1 MENEVIVYEPPKT
14 ELISN
19 KNNYNLTIGDYN
31 TKLVRNV
38 DFGKLPNTKTPTL
51 FKAGAEKVLTG
62 FGLNYDIIISDSHK
76 DYQNGF
82 FYYEC
87 MARAYYNGQVV
98 RVGVGCCNTNESNFG
113 TQKGYNAANAALK
126 KAKKRA
132 VVDLALTLACLSD
145 AFTQDIEDE
154 NNAIKAKEILSDDDP
169 ITAKQMQRLFA
180 IAADNEITREK
191 AKDLIH
197 LWGFESS
204 KDIKQK
210 DYNTICDKMKNYNG
224 GKE

>member
-98 RVGVGCCNTNESNFG
+98 RVGVGCCNTNESAFG
-113 TQKGYNAANAALK
+113 TQKSYNAANAALK

-169 ITAKQMQRLFA
+169 ITAKQMQILFA
-180 IAADNEITREK
+180 IASDNEITREK

>member
-98 RVGVGCCNTNESNFG
+98 RVGVGCCNTNESAFG
-113 TQKGYNAANAALK
+113 TQKSYNAANAALK

-132 VVDLALTLACLSD
+132 VVHLALTLACLSD
-145 AFTQDIEDE
+145 AFTQEIEDE

>member
-113 TQKGYNAANAALK
+113 TQKSYNAANAALK

>member
-98 RVGVGCCNTNESNFG
+98 RVGVGCCNTNESAFG
-113 TQKGYNAANAALK
+113 TQKSYNAANAALK

>member
-113 TQKGYNAANAALK
+113 TQKSYNAANAALK

-210 DYNTICDKMKNYNG
+210 DYNKICEKMKNYNG

>member
-98 RVGVGCCNTNESNFG
+98 RVGVGCCNTNESAFG
-113 TQKGYNAANAALK
+113 TQKSYNAANAALK

-132 VVDLALTLACLSD
+132 VVDLALTLAC
-145 AFTQDIEDE
+145 
-154 NNAIKAKEILSDDDP
+154 
-169 ITAKQMQRLFA
+169 
-180 IAADNEITREK
+180 
-191 AKDLIH
+191 
-197 LWGFESS
+197 
-204 KDIKQK
+204 
-210 DYNTICDKMKNYNG
+210 
-224 GKE
+224 